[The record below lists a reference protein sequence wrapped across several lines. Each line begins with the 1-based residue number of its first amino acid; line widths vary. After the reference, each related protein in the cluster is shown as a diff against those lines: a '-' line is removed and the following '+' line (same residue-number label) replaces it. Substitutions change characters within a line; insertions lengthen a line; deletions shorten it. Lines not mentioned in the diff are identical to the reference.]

1 MKKTFLTCIL
11 LTVMLIRIFPQG
23 VTKESLISELDT
35 TRITSGILY
44 NLFYNYDLYTRFNG
58 VNDTVCSN
66 SHKWMNL
73 YRELYIS
80 SIRQTGLIQPTDLFD
95 SIDSIGALDLIPIG
109 IINRKCDSI
118 KLDAYTNNLLVFD
131 DNKLIDGSNTSE
143 SPYQTLRCFSGS
155 ALIDTAKTGNVK
167 FLFSDLFNIIEPDEN
182 IDSLLVDFDDGG
194 GPIKINSNEEKEI
207 TYFNTGVK
215 NISIE
220 EYTSTGTYK
229 CMSQLFIQNPIFL
242 SIEPP
247 SELFDFS
254 GPYNISTNYNGQPIS
269 GSYLIYFGTNNT
281 SGNIRK
287 PLILVEGFDPNNTN
301 DFTKIYGFGNNQDIL
316 NDLRSYNYD
325 IIILDFKDANIKI
338 QANGKLLESLISGI
352 NTIKEDT
359 NEDLIIVG
367 ASMGGLVARY
377 ALAEMEHNNV
387 NHHTRLF
394 ASLDTPH
401 MGAYYPMSA
410 QLLLNQLKKS
420 CNSSMFINE
429 LLYDKLKPIFNLLDC
444 DAARQMLIYH
454 YGTRLLT
461 SYGLLKFKS
470 DALHDNL
477 FNEFNSLTPTGFPQ
491 KCKNIALSCGSG
503 TGIPQLGHTINTPFK
518 YIDYDDIAEKADI
531 KITMS
536 ALTGGDPLPNLILY
550 LDAILG
556 ESYTLWGVKRFRYI
570 LSDSNLTNISLIYGE
585 YQAYDGA
592 SGGSYQLMTDLLNA
606 IKEEIGVDYTYT
618 GTECFI
624 PTGSA
629 LNLIAGT
636 NENISARFHF
646 NNYQLEVD
654 NYFPWE
660 IGPIYFDAM
669 YVEDNNLPHL
679 TKPESF
685 TSRMHDWLI
694 SQITK
699 EDEFLQNKTFSYA
712 TKRYEAY
719 KTFSAGNNVTSGDLG
734 NVIIQ
739 NNSDIKFVAGEKI
752 YLGPGFE
759 VKLGSKFKAEIKN

>member
-1 MKKTFLTCIL
+1 MKKAFLAFIL
-11 LTVMLIRIFPQG
+11 LTGLLIRIYPQSI
-23 VTKESLISELDT
+23 TKESLISELDA
-35 TRITSGILY
+35 TRLTSGILY

-80 SIRQTGLIQPTDLFD
+80 SVRQTGLIQPTDLYD
-95 SIDSIGALDLIPIG
+95 SIDSIGALNLIPIG

-118 KLDAYTNNLLVFD
+118 KLDAFTNNLLVID

-143 SPYQTLRCFSGS
+143 SPYLTLRCFSGS
-155 ALIDTAKTGNVK
+155 ALIDTAKTSNVK

-194 GPIKINSNEEKEI
+194 GPKKINSNEEKEI

-220 EYTSTGTYK
+220 EYTSNGTYK
-229 CMSQLFIQNPIFL
+229 CMSQLLVQNSIFL
-242 SIEPP
+242 RIAPP
-247 SELFDFS
+247 TELVDPS
-254 GPYNISTNYNGQPIS
+254 GPFDKTANYNGQIIS
-269 GSYLIYFGTNNT
+269 GSYKIYFGTNNLT
-281 SGNIRK
+281 GYIRK

-301 DFTKIYGFGNNQDIL
+301 DFTKIYAFGNNQSIL
-316 NDLRSYNYD
+316 DHLRSNNYD
-325 IIILDFKDANIKI
+325 IIILNFTNANIKI
-338 QANGKLLESLISGI
+338 QANGKLLESII
-352 NTIKEDT
+352 AEVNAKKVT
-359 NEDLIIVG
+359 NEDLVILG

-377 ALAEMEHNNV
+377 ALAEMEHNNL

-401 MGAYYPMSA
+401 MGAYYPMCA
-410 QLLLNQLKKS
+410 QLLVNQLKKS
-420 CNSSMFINE
+420 CNSSFFVKDM
-429 LLYDKLKPIFNLLDC
+429 LYDKLKPIFNQLDC

-454 YGTRLLT
+454 YGTRILT
-461 SYGLLKFKS
+461 SYGLLKFES
-470 DALHDNL
+470 DALHDTF
-477 FNEFNSLTPTGFPQ
+477 FNELNSLTPTGFPQ

-503 TGIPQLGHTINTPFK
+503 TGMPQSGHTVNTSFK
-518 YIDYDDIAEKADI
+518 YIDYDDIAENADI

-536 ALTGGDPLPNLILY
+536 SLTGGDPLPNLILY
-550 LDAILG
+550 LDATFGQAYTLLG
-556 ESYTLWGVKRFRYI
+556 ERKFLPYF
-570 LSDSNLTNISLIYGE
+570 SDTNLTNISLSYGE

-592 SGGSYQLMTDLLNA
+592 SGGNYQLMNKLLGE
-606 IKEEIGVDYTYT
+606 IKTAIGVDFTYS
-618 GTECFI
+618 GSECFI
-624 PTGSA
+624 PTSSA
-629 LNLIAGT
+629 LNLIGGT

-654 NYFPWE
+654 NYFPRE

-669 YVEDNNLPHL
+669 YVEDNNRPHL
-679 TKPESF
+679 TENDSF
-685 TSRMHDWLI
+685 TEGMHDWLI

-699 EDEFLQNKTFSYA
+699 EDEFLQNKTLSFA
-712 TKRYEAY
+712 TKRYEAH